1 MKGRK
6 DDTGKPRWDLLPWA
20 EVEQVVKVLTFGAV
34 EYGDYNWQKVVAEKP
49 SRYFAALHRHVVAWR
64 KGEKNDPKSGKS
76 HLAHAVCCL
85 LFLMWHDRN
94 DRPSENTD
102 RGKE

>member
-20 EVEQVVKVLTFGAV
+20 EVEQVVEVLTVGAV
-34 EYGDYNWQKVVAEKP
+34 KYEDDNWKYVP
-49 SRYFAALHRHVVAWR
+49 HPRRRYFAACIRHILAWWH
-64 KGEKNDPKSGKS
+64 GEKLDPETGLH

-85 LFLMWHDRN
+85 LFLMWHDN
-94 DRPSENTD
+94 QGGGAWET
-102 RGKE
+102 